1 MRKEQD
7 LPRRPKKNTL
17 LPFLKPSTVFFY
29 LWFWVIERW
38 IFLSLSQEAR
48 VPCVFHTAAAF
59 HKKSSVFYLIF
70 PVAFKKS
77 ALDFAT
83 FIFSVPK
90 APVWAGGRKNINF
103 TEAWGEVRGYVRNHT
118 VTQNTC
124 PPGHSHNQSEGWPFK
139 QQEIF
144 THSGSLLGCV
154 SKWPPA
160 RLRGGG
166 NHFIFTNYANTT
178 KRK

>member
-59 HKKSSVFYLIF
+59 HTKKVFFTWFFLWHLKNPHWTLPHSFF
-70 PVAFKKS
+70 PS
-77 ALDFAT
+77 QRHQCEL
-83 FIFSVPK
+83 
-90 APVWAGGRKNINF
+90 AGGK
-103 TEAWGEVRGYVRNHT
+103 TLTSLKPGERSADMSGITRWLRIPVRLGTLVISLKA
-118 VTQNTC
+118 
-124 PPGHSHNQSEGWPFK
+124 GHLNSRRY
-139 QQEIF
+139 
-144 THSGSLLGCV
+144 LLILEV
-154 SKWPPA
+154 S
-160 RLRGGG
+160 
-166 NHFIFTNYANTT
+166 
-178 KRK
+178 